1 MLLQW
6 IATLSPQTR
15 WCGTVG
21 VLAVLA
27 SAFARFSARFASRS
41 NVESDSKRKQ
51 QQAFDSKLCDVFWG
65 FRPAAARDDMFT
77 RIKWFQLGCY
87 VVLFFSVVFAVI
99 FYDPIMGGITLSV
112 VLISGSMTAW
122 KQYHLPREELGSELP
137 DRGERAKLPV
147 TIITGFLGAGKTTLV
162 NRILHNRKG
171 RHILVIENELGEV
184 AVDNQLLVQALDD
197 TAEIITLNNGCV
209 CCKVRKDLVL
219 TVKTMLKQD
228 TSFNV
233 EHIIIET
240 TGVAD
245 PAPVVQMF
253 YMDEE
258 IRSRCELDSVLC
270 VVDPK
275 HLALHLGDTGGECA
289 RQVAFAD
296 HILMNKIDLVS
307 ETELQAVEKQ
317 CSEINAGATFTR
329 CQNAD
334 VDIDWVLSLHAF
346 DPEQAAAK
354 AEILQVMQGHSH
366 FGTVSLKFDKDF
378 DLVKLNRALG
388 QLLTEN
394 GADIFRC
401 KGIVAIQNDPR
412 KFVFQGVHMIFNGQP
427 AEDWPEGDARKSVL
441 VFIGKKLNRE
451 QLQTRFEQ
459 CHEPDASDGFV
470 GLGEGKLPN
479 FTIAADQK

>member
-1 MLLQW
+1 MGSCGQDTLLMLLQW

-171 RHILVIENELGEV
+171 RHILVIENEVGEI

-197 TAEIITLNNGCV
+197 TAEIITLNNGCI

-219 TVKTMLKQD
+219 TLKTVLSNDVQGLIE
-228 TSFNV
+228 TV
-233 EHIIIET
+233 VIET

-245 PAPVVQMF
+245 PAPIVQMF
-253 YMDEE
+253 FMDKE
-258 IRSRCELDSVLC
+258 IQECCTLDAVICL
-270 VVDPK
+270 VDSK
-275 HLALHLGDTGGECA
+275 H
-289 RQVAFAD
+289 
-296 HILMNKIDLVS
+296 
-307 ETELQAVEKQ
+307 
-317 CSEINAGATFTR
+317 
-329 CQNAD
+329 
-334 VDIDWVLSLHAF
+334 
-346 DPEQAAAK
+346 
-354 AEILQVMQGHSH
+354 
-366 FGTVSLKFDKDF
+366 
-378 DLVKLNRALG
+378 
-388 QLLTEN
+388 
-394 GADIFRC
+394 
-401 KGIVAIQNDPR
+401 
-412 KFVFQGVHMIFNGQP
+412 
-427 AEDWPEGDARKSVL
+427 
-441 VFIGKKLNRE
+441 
-451 QLQTRFEQ
+451 
-459 CHEPDASDGFV
+459 
-470 GLGEGKLPN
+470 
-479 FTIAADQK
+479 